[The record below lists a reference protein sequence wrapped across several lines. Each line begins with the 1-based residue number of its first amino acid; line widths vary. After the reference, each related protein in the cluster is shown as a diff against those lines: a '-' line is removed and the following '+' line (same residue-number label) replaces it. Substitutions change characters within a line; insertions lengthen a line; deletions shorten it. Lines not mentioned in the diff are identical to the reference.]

1 MTVTTVQK
9 AERLAAAAA
18 RRRERAEQR
27 AEELQEAGRRNMIA
41 RGLQRRN
48 WYLEHLDKHPDT
60 TAPKPDGYMTPDQ
73 LLKLAEILP
82 EWQTATEDELQ
93 DAIGQLKAEA
103 DE

>member
-41 RGLQRRN
+41 RGLQRKN
-48 WYLEHLDKHPDT
+48 WYQEHLDKHPDT
-60 TAPKPDGYMTPDQ
+60 TAPKPTGYMTPDE
-73 LLKLAEILP
+73 LAKLAEILP
-82 EWQTATEDELQ
+82 DWTKATESELQ
-93 DAIGQLKAEA
+93 AAVDQLKAEA